1 MSFNK
6 DTRNLLART
15 VAACRRR
22 LTEDVTDQLKGVFGL
37 HPDGT
42 VLPLDKLTHL
52 SPDQTS
58 AARRLRDLLNH
69 YTAGAAGTDH
79 ERQKAAYER
88 MVLETSFTFLNRLA
102 ALRLCEERGLVVECV
117 RRATASDGFR
127 LFERVSGGAIGGR
140 YDTYRVF
147 IECLFDE
154 LSLDLGVLFDRLTPQ
169 SSIFPSERCMED
181 VLAEL
186 NKPELTSLWTED
198 ETIGWIYQYFNP
210 AEERKAMREAS
221 QAPRDSRELAVRNQF
236 FTPRYIV
243 EFLTDNTLGRIWYE
257 MRKGDT
263 VLKEECRYLV
273 RRPDEI
279 FLTRSE
285 TQPDSANAPDLS
297 QDKLLRKCVRIDDRP
312 KKDPRDL
319 RVLDPACGSG
329 HFLLYA
335 FDLLERIYEEAWEDL
350 ESPKSE
356 ATGCALREEY
366 GTLDELRRAVPKLII
381 EHNLHG
387 IDIDSR
393 AVQIAALALWLRAE
407 KAWAILGLKAADR
420 PRIDRSNIVTA
431 EPMPGEE
438 DLRREF
444 AAALKPRVLGQLV
457 DIVFEKMK
465 LAGEAG
471 SLLKIENE
479 IKGAIAD
486 ARRQWLEGPKPEQQL
501 LFPGMSDAQP
511 RHQALRFDLDG
522 VSDERFW
529 VQAEDRILGALK
541 HYAEQAENGY
551 AVRRQLFAEDAARGF
566 AFIDLCRQRY
576 DVALMNPPFGDASL
590 PSKSYIEDT
599 YGDTKGDVY
608 KAFVECFHARLIP
621 SGYLGIISSRTGFFL
636 GQSEDWRTRVVLRLF
651 RPIALAD
658 LGSGVLDAM
667 VEVAA
672 YVLRNLSRLEASDL
686 THSLVP
692 VLGEV
697 VRDRQ
702 DRFSLPKWQAARDGL
717 KRHQAVAEL
726 EHLEAHG
733 FIKRSSGDVVRY
745 TPLWDAV
752 KKVTAPP
759 EPVFP
764 PLVCVRALAA
774 EDKGTLLADAIRGA
788 SKANTFVC
796 DPGEFTRIPSATF
809 AYWVGTKILSLFDSL
824 PRFQSEDREAVF
836 GGSSKDDF
844 RYLRLSWEVPC
855 ESVARSRQETT
866 DGGIWVSFAK
876 GGAFAHYYSDLHL
889 AIRWAND
896 GREIKA
902 SISEYRG
909 SRGWGYQWTAALN
922 GHSHYFR
929 CGLTWP
935 RRTNGLSFRALPSGC
950 IFGDKGPGVFVEGD
964 DNEQL
969 LAINAIVS
977 SRAFSGLVALQLAR
991 VELAQSFEVGL
1002 IQRSPFPSLT
1012 REIEQHLAKSARRA
1026 WVGNRE
1032 KDTSISTSHAF
1043 VLPALLAA
1051 PGSTLGERATAWTA
1065 RVRMSEESVAAVQTE
1080 IDDLAFRLYGLDAAD
1095 RAALTATSATK
1106 PGGGK
1111 DAEPDEDDAS
1121 TSDVESSENDEA
1133 EPGLAP
1139 DTRQLTADLL
1149 DYALGVAFGRWD
1161 IRLALDKT
1169 LAPKQ
1174 PEPFDPLPVCPPG
1187 MLVDPDGLPAKLGRI
1202 VSEEWL
1208 RTRPD
1213 GGAVPPDGSVKNAIV
1228 RDNRYPLPVSWDG
1241 VLVDDL
1247 GFNSGQPHRDDIL
1260 RRVREVL
1267 ELLWGAKAHEIE
1279 QEACD
1284 ILEVSDLRDYFRKPA
1299 GFFQDHLKRHSK
1311 SRRKAPIYWPLSTP
1325 SGSYTIW
1332 LYYQRLTDQTLYAVV
1347 NKYVEPKIA
1356 EIDRELARIEEDV
1369 KSASG
1374 RNATR
1379 STDRLNEVR
1388 TFLVELREMREELL
1402 RIAALPYKPDL
1413 NDGVIISAAPFHNLF
1428 RLRSWARDTADCW
1441 ERLQGGS
1448 YDWARLAYTIWPDR
1462 VRAVCRKDR
1471 SIAVAHGLDE
1481 LWEAPPRG
1489 SGETNDRPR
1498 LTQEAAR

>member
-1 MSFNK
+1 
-6 DTRNLLART
+6 
-15 VAACRRR
+15 
-22 LTEDVTDQLKGVFGL
+22 
-37 HPDGT
+37 
-42 VLPLDKLTHL
+42 
-52 SPDQTS
+52 
-58 AARRLRDLLNH
+58 
-69 YTAGAAGTDH
+69 
-79 ERQKAAYER
+79 
-88 MVLETSFTFLNRLA
+88 
-102 ALRLCEERGLVVECV
+102 
-117 RRATASDGFR
+117 
-127 LFERVSGGAIGGR
+127 
-140 YDTYRVF
+140 
-147 IECLFDE
+147 
-154 LSLDLGVLFDRLTPQ
+154 
-169 SSIFPSERCMED
+169 MED

-210 AEERKAMREAS
+210 PEERKAMREAS

-236 FTPRYIV
+236 FTPRYVV

-263 VLKEECRYLV
+263 ILKEECSYLA
-273 RRPDEI
+273 RRPNEV
-279 FLTRSE
+279 FLSRDE
-285 TQPDSANAPDLS
+285 TQPDLQNEPDLS
-297 QDKLLRKCVRIDDRP
+297 QEELLRKPVYIDDRP

-335 FDLLERIYEEAWEDL
+335 FDLLERIYEEAWDDPQ
-350 ESPKSE
+350 SPKSE
-356 ATGCALREEY
+356 ATGRTLREEF
-366 GTLDELRRAVPKLII
+366 GTLDDLRRAVPKLII
-381 EHNLHG
+381 ERNLHG

-431 EPMPGEE
+431 EPMPGEA

-444 AAALKPRVLGQLV
+444 SAALKPRVLGQLV
-457 DIVFEKMK
+457 EMVFEKMM

-471 SLLKIENE
+471 SLLKIEEE
-479 IKGAIAD
+479 IKGAIVD
-486 ARRQWLEGPKPEQQL
+486 ARKQWLEGPKPEQQL
-501 LFPGMSDAQP
+501 LFPAMSDPAP
-511 RHQALRFDLDG
+511 RQQALRFDLDG

-529 VQAEDRILGALK
+529 AQAEDRILDALK

-551 AVRRQLFAEDAARGF
+551 AIRRRLFAEDAARGF

-590 PSKSYIEDT
+590 PSKPYVEDT

-608 KAFVECFHARLIP
+608 KAFVECFHVRLVP
-621 SGYLGIISSRTGFFL
+621 AGYLGIISSRTGFFL
-636 GQSEDWRTRVVLRLF
+636 SQSEDWRTRVVLRLF

-672 YVLRNLSRLEASDL
+672 YVLRSLSAPEARDL
-686 THSLVP
+686 THSLVS
-692 VLGEV
+692 VLEKV

-702 DRFSLPKWQAARDGL
+702 DRFSLPKWQVARDGL

-733 FIKRSSGDVVRY
+733 FIQRSSGDIVRY
-745 TPLWDAV
+745 TPLWRAV
-752 KKVTAPP
+752 KQVTAPP
-759 EPVFP
+759 KPIFP
-764 PLVCVRALAA
+764 PLFCVRALAE
-774 EDKGTLLADAIRGA
+774 EDKGALLADAIRGA
-788 SKANTFVC
+788 SKASTFVC
-796 DPGEFTRIPSATF
+796 DPGGFKRIPSAPF
-809 AYWVGTKILSLFDSL
+809 AYWVGAKILCLFDSL
-824 PRFQSEDREAVF
+824 PSFQSEDREAVF

-844 RYLRLSWEVPC
+844 RFLRLSWEVPS

-866 DGGIWVSFAK
+866 DGRIWASFAK
-876 GGAFAHYYSDLHL
+876 GGTFAHYYSDLHL

-950 IFGDKGPGVFVEGD
+950 IFGDKGPAVFVEGD
-964 DNEQL
+964 DNERL

-1002 IQRSPFPSLT
+1002 IQRTPFPSLT
-1012 REIEQHLAKSARRA
+1012 GEIEQYLAESARRA
-1026 WVGNRE
+1026 WTGNRE

-1043 VLPALLAA
+1043 LLPALLAA
-1051 PGSTLGERATAWTA
+1051 PGSTLSERAAAWTA
-1065 RVRMSEESVAAVQTE
+1065 RVRIREESVAAIQAE
-1080 IDDLAFRLYGLDAAD
+1080 IEGLAFRLYGLDAGD
-1095 RAALTATSATK
+1095 RAALTATFATG
-1106 PGGGK
+1106 PGSSK
-1111 DAEPDEDDAS
+1111 NAEPDEDDE
-1121 TSDVESSENDEA
+1121 TKNDVESGEDNEA
-1133 EPGLAP
+1133 DAVFTP
-1139 DTRQLTADLL
+1139 DTRHLAADLL
-1149 DYALGVAFGRWD
+1149 AYALGAAFGRWD
-1161 IRLALDKT
+1161 VRIALDET

-1174 PEPFDPLPVCPPG
+1174 PKPFDPLPVCPPG
-1187 MLVDPDGLPAKLGRI
+1187 MLVGPDGLPAKLGRV

-1213 GGAVPPDGSVKNAIV
+1213 GGALPPEGSVKNPIV
-1228 RDNRYPLPVSWDG
+1228 QDGGYPLQVSWDG
-1241 VLVDDL
+1241 ILVDGL

-1260 RRVREVL
+1260 RRVRDVL
-1267 ELLWGAKAHEIE
+1267 EMLWGDKAHEIE
-1279 QEACD
+1279 QEACA
-1284 ILEVSDLRDYFRKPA
+1284 ILGFSDLRNYLRKPA
-1299 GFFQDHLKRHSK
+1299 GFFQDHLKRYSK
-1311 SRRKAPIYWPLSTP
+1311 SRRKAPIYWPLSTA

-1332 LYYQRLTDQTLYAVV
+1332 LYCHRLTDQTLYAVV
-1347 NKYVEPKIA
+1347 NKHVEPKID
-1356 EIDRELARIEEDV
+1356 EIERELARVEKDV

-1374 RNATR
+1374 SEAIRL
-1379 STDRLNEVR
+1379 TDKLGEGRKL
-1388 TFLVELREMREELL
+1388 LGELREMREELL
-1402 RIAALPYKPDL
+1402 RIAALPYRPNLD
-1413 NDGVIISAAPFHNLF
+1413 DGIIVNAAPLHSLF
-1428 RLRSWARDTADCW
+1428 RLRPWAKDTEDCW
-1441 ERLQGGS
+1441 KQLVDGAH
-1448 YDWARLAYTIWPDR
+1448 DWSHLAYGIWPDR
-1462 VRAVCRKDR
+1462 IREACRKDR
-1471 SIAVAHGLDE
+1471 SIAIAHGLE
-1481 LWEAPPRG
+1481 GLCEAMPRASSKRG
-1489 SGETNDRPR
+1489 GHRR
-1498 LTQEAAR
+1498 LKQEAVG